1 MDEREKIKKW
11 LRESG
16 LRREDLGKRL
26 CVSKRTVDNWLT
38 GTQPIPAA
46 KLEVI
51 RDLMGQAVD
60 KLIVVPLPDDFRQWL
75 EAEAQRLHMAV
86 DKLVADIIEKTALR
100 APERED
106 GGAVYMA
113 ECVGN
118 VAAGGLMEGD
128 TVPQRVSICRPLK
141 AGEYVLRVSG
151 PSMEPDIPDG
161 ALIIVR
167 AVSPDTQLFL
177 LAGRVVVYDDGR
189 GVTLKE
195 LVETEDGYALRSFN
209 PEFPDFSPL
218 EDGRV
223 SAVFVER
230 VGGRG

>member
-1 MDEREKIKKW
+1 MEDRDQIKTW
-11 LRESG
+11 LKDAG
-16 LRREDLGKRL
+16 LKREDLGKRL
-26 CVSKRTVDNWLT
+26 YVSKRTVDNWLS
-38 GTQPIPAA
+38 GVQPIPQ
-46 KLEVI
+46 KKMELI
-51 RDLMGQAVD
+51 RQLMSQERDQA
-60 KLIVVPLPDDFRQWL
+60 ITVPLPDGFAEWL
-75 EAEAQRLHMAV
+75 EAEAAKLHMAV

-128 TVPQRVSICRPLK
+128 TVPQRVSVSRALK